1 MVKNRKASK
10 TVALNET
17 RFKGLRIFLL
27 AAVSLVIFYP
37 PYLQGLFFE
46 KDVLPTAIYVFA
58 LFILFCVYKWIK
70 KDYTF
75 FKTPIDYAALGF
87 VIVYAISLF
96 TAVHT
101 RSAIIELMK
110 YCMYFAVFYMISDL
124 ADSMKTRKLF
134 LWIIIASAMGVS
146 IIGLDSA
153 IGGNLVRMLN
163 KIFNVFGVQG
173 NMFFGLFVSNRI
185 HSTLQYPNAL
195 AAYVM
200 AVFFITIGLLMT
212 ESKVWVKAVCGA
224 CAYAL
229 FLTFMLTQSAGALL
243 LFPVVL
249 VFFFAVSPKGK
260 RINATAHSILPA
272 IPAALISFLVRS
284 DLSETEFSKRAFTIM
299 LTGLI
304 VSVILSIAI
313 KYIGAFL
320 QKVNWKVYAALA
332 VVLIIVIPIGAKVIL
347 NASVPL
353 EISHDIF
360 ETDGVK
366 QVSQDIT
373 LIAGKEY
380 ILRYTAETTMQEEK
394 QYAYNV
400 RISNKNRKNILFGGD
415 MQIVSQ
421 NIKEATDEE
430 NDIHFVVPEDSNLIN
445 IRFLNYY
452 AGTSVTLD
460 NARIIDPQ
468 TGKTVKEVIL
478 KNKYNLES
486 NINRIRNIRYDRSG
500 LTRLIFYQ
508 DGIKIFRSYW
518 LFGGGGGA
526 WEYLY
531 RQYQSYNYQSTQAH
545 NYPLQL
551 GIETGILGLLILLFL
566 VIILLNLYFKYYK
579 KHNEVKAED
588 RTNNNEDSSSLLTA
602 SIAAGI
608 AALLLHSII
617 DFDFSEAAMLLL
629 FWQLIAIFNSEI
641 KASLAF
647 TEMMP
652 ANWTTSKSN
661 KSVNNARGKAGM
673 GFSALLCIV
682 LLVFAS
688 NFVKASVYARKA
700 YENLGENKME
710 EAITNIN
717 EAIDKDK
724 YNERYVIGYNPMPTR
739 PDIKAGLADIL
750 LMKSDLL
757 QKREQYR
764 EEITQAEL
772 GLFQRQFAVMN
783 DHIKRIEENRN
794 NNLNLTN
801 NLASF
806 CFSTGQVDKGL
817 EYLNE
822 GIKLFPF
829 EPSIWQSK
837 VNVYYQI
844 MSRYFNE
851 SDYAKA
857 EKYLSSALNVIQDA
871 MQVNEGNM
879 SPFIFDEDTIK
890 SLQTMQFMRGNWGN
904 NEELRKINEIVHYTV
919 PYMDINQDGLPDQ
932 WISGNPEL
940 INISASEHGIDIS
953 SEDGG
958 YIYTRHPIKLEKGK
972 NYAIEIIVD
981 KAVDTMAYQ
990 VVNITRKT
998 VFQAQGQNKYTA
1010 EFLVE
1015 NDPRENGN
1023 QFRLYF
1029 DSDCIIQS
1037 ITMVEK
1043 K

>member
-1 MVKNRKASK
+1 
-10 TVALNET
+10 
-17 RFKGLRIFLL
+17 
-27 AAVSLVIFYP
+27 
-37 PYLQGLFFE
+37 
-46 KDVLPTAIYVFA
+46 
-58 LFILFCVYKWIK
+58 
-70 KDYTF
+70 
-75 FKTPIDYAALGF
+75 
-87 VIVYAISLF
+87 
-96 TAVHT
+96 
-101 RSAIIELMK
+101 
-110 YCMYFAVFYMISDL
+110 
-124 ADSMKTRKLF
+124 
-134 LWIIIASAMGVS
+134 
-146 IIGLDSA
+146 
-153 IGGNLVRMLN
+153 
-163 KIFNVFGVQG
+163 
-173 NMFFGLFVSNRI
+173 
-185 HSTLQYPNAL
+185 
-195 AAYVM
+195 
-200 AVFFITIGLLMT
+200 
-212 ESKVWVKAVCGA
+212 
-224 CAYAL
+224 
-229 FLTFMLTQSAGALL
+229 
-243 LFPVVL
+243 
-249 VFFFAVSPKGK
+249 
-260 RINATAHSILPA
+260 
-272 IPAALISFLVRS
+272 
-284 DLSETEFSKRAFTIM
+284 
-299 LTGLI
+299 
-304 VSVILSIAI
+304 LSIAI

-588 RTNNNEDSSSLLTA
+588 RTNNNEASGTLLIA
-602 SIAAGI
+602 SVAAAI
-608 AALLLHSII
+608 AALFLHSII
-617 DFDFSEAAMLLL
+617 DFDFSESAMLLL
-629 FWQLIAIFNSEI
+629 FWQLIAIFNSQI
-641 KASLAF
+641 KTKLTFA
-647 TEMMP
+647 EMIP
-652 ANWTTSKSN
+652 ATWKTAKSKKRLNNTS
-661 KSVNNARGKAGM
+661 GKAGIAI
-673 GFSALLCIV
+673 STLVCIV

-688 NFVKASVYARKA
+688 NFVKASAYAKKA

-750 LMKSDLL
+750 LMKNDLL
-757 QKREQYR
+757 QKRQQEG
-764 EEITQAEL
+764 EEISQTEV
-772 GLFQRQFAVMN
+772 GLFQRQFAAVN
-783 DHIKRIEENRN
+783 DHIKRVGENAHT
-794 NNLNLTN
+794 NLNLTN

-806 CFSTGQVDKGL
+806 YFSTGQTDIGISH
-817 EYLNE
+817 LNE
-822 GIKLFPF
+822 GTRLFPL
-829 EPSIWQSK
+829 EPNIWQSK
-837 VNVYYQI
+837 AKINYQI
-844 MSRYFNE
+844 MRQYFNDE
-851 SDYAKA
+851 DYDNA
-857 EKYLSSALNVIQDA
+857 EKYLTAALHVIQEA
-871 MQVNEGNM
+871 SQANERNM
-879 SPFIFDEDTIK
+879 NPFSFNEDTIK
-890 SLQTMQFMRGNWGN
+890 LLQTMQFMKDNWDDM
-904 NEELRKINEIVHYTV
+904 NELLQINEVIHYTI
-919 PYMDINQDGLPDQ
+919 PYMDINLDNTPDQ
-932 WISGNPEL
+932 WKSGSLNL
-940 INISASEHGIDIS
+940 LDMTASDQGIGIQASDNS
-953 SEDGG
+953 
-958 YIYTRHPIKLEKGK
+958 YIYTQNPIKLEKGK
-972 NYAIEIIVD
+972 TYSVDIKLDKPMDTLAYEVVGITKKKDFRAI
-981 KAVDTMAYQ
+981 
-990 VVNITRKT
+990 
-998 VFQAQGQNKYTA
+998 GQNQYSGQ
-1010 EFLVE
+1010 FLVE
-1015 NDPRENGN
+1015 NEPNKNGN
-1023 QFRLYF
+1023 QVRLYL
-1029 DSDCIIQS
+1029 DSDCIVES
-1037 ITMVEK
+1037 IIMEERK
-1043 K
+1043 